1 MAEKL
6 HPTKND
12 LPPKSRAQLVE
23 LLNERLASAIDLQYQ
38 AKQAHWNL
46 KGPRFY
52 TLHQL
57 FDEVAKM
64 AEEAVDELAERAVQ
78 LGGTARGSV
87 RLAAKAS
94 ALAEYPLEA
103 VSGDAHVGALS
114 SALAAFGAQTRAG
127 IELATKLGDAD
138 SSDLFTEISRTT
150 DKHLW
155 FVEAHAEGKT

>member
-1 MAEKL
+1 MTKL

-12 LPPKSRAQLVE
+12 LSAPSRTQLVE

-38 AKQAHWNL
+38 AKQAHWNV

-57 FDEVAKM
+57 FDQVSEM

-87 RLAAKAS
+87 RLAAEAS
-94 ALAEYPLEA
+94 TLGEYPLEA
-103 VSGDAHVGALS
+103 VSGEEHVGALAN
-114 SALAAFGAQTRAG
+114 ALATFAKQVRAG
-127 IELATKLGDAD
+127 IAIANELGDAD
-138 SSDLFTEISRTT
+138 TSDVLTEISRNT
-150 DKHLW
+150 DKNLW
-155 FVEAHAEGKT
+155 MVEAHAEGKS